1 MVLAKWL
8 INCSLWRVNYFTM
21 SNFLTGKKIH
31 FIGIGGAGV
40 SALARLANDSG
51 AIVTGSDAND
61 SVIVAN
67 LREQGIAIV
76 EHIPADVD
84 LVVYSVAVP
93 GDNQDLASAR
103 ERGLTAMTYP
113 QALGALMRIYQA
125 IGVAGTNG
133 KTTTTAMLAS
143 IMINAGADP
152 TVVVGSDIPLLN
164 GNARLGASEL
174 MIFESDEY
182 RRAFANYHPYATII
196 TYVGFDHPDYYQDQA
211 DVNSAFDQYL
221 GQVDPAGFVIVNN
234 DDETSVE
241 LVEKYPG
248 RKISFGIDNSAEVM
262 ATNIRYQNG
271 KQDFDLIVDSKNLG
285 QIELL
290 IPGRYNVYNAL
301 AAIAVALQF
310 KVSFENIQSALGQYQ
325 GAKRRFE
332 IVGQIAGKTV
342 ISDYAHT
349 PDAVSQT
356 IAAAREF
363 YAGQKV
369 LTVFQPHHYSRTKE
383 LFNDFAAAFDRADQV
398 IITDI
403 FFVLG
408 RENPD
413 DFSVSSEQLAKAA
426 VEHGAKSI
434 YGGDLAQTEAMI
446 RSLVA
451 DYDVILL
458 MGAGSIDNLANKLIN

>member
-1 MVLAKWL
+1 
-8 INCSLWRVNYFTM
+8 M

-40 SALARLANDSG
+40 SALARLAYQLGDQ
-51 AIVTGSDAND
+51 VTGSDANE
-61 SVIVAN
+61 SVIVAS
-67 LREQGIAIV
+67 LRAQGIAVV
-76 EHIPADVD
+76 ENIPTDVD

-93 GDNQDLASAR
+93 DDNPELVSAK
-103 ERGLTAMTYP
+103 ERGIKIMTYP
-113 QALGALMRIYQA
+113 EALGELMRDYQA

-143 IMINAGADP
+143 IMITAGVDP

-164 GNARLGASEL
+164 GNARLGASKL

-196 TYVGFDHPDYYQDQA
+196 TYVGFDHPDYYRDQA
-211 DVNSAFDQYL
+211 DINSAFSQYL
-221 GQVDPAGFVIVNN
+221 KQVDPLGFVVINS
-234 DDETSVE
+234 DDVASMQLAEQ
-241 LVEKYPG
+241 YPG
-248 RKISFGIDNSAEVM
+248 KKISFGIDNKSDVSA
-262 ATNIRYQNG
+262 ANIRYQNG
-271 KQDFDLIVDSKNLG
+271 KQIFDLIFDNKNLG

-301 AAIAVALQF
+301 AAIAAAVQLGA
-310 KVSFENIQSALGQYQ
+310 SFENIQSALSQYQ

-332 IVGQIAGKTV
+332 IVGQIDGKIV

-356 IAAAREF
+356 IVAAREF
-363 YAGQKV
+363 YAGKKV

-383 LFNDFAAAFDRADQV
+383 LFNDFAAAFDQVDQA

-408 RENPD
+408 RENPA
-413 DFSVSSEQLAKAA
+413 DFSVSSEQLAEAAA
-426 VEHGAKSI
+426 VRGAKVL
-434 YGGDLAQTEAMI
+434 YGGDLDQTENKISELM
-446 RSLVA
+446 A

-458 MGAGSIDNLANKLIN
+458 LGAGSIDTLAYKLVK